1 MDEEEKQEEQELQDT
16 LVDLMSVLLVHG
28 YTHVNLGALMRIVG
42 VEDEYAKD
50 YDDNNVTIIDA
61 VAQHQEMFEDAD
73 NNSESD
79 STPTIH

>member
-1 MDEEEKQEEQELQDT
+1 MDNEEKQEEQELQDT

-42 VEDEYAKD
+42 VEDEYARD
-50 YDDNNVTIIDA
+50 YDDSDVEIIDA
-61 VAQHQEMFEDAD
+61 VAQHQEMSENKE

-79 STPTIH
+79 PKPTIH